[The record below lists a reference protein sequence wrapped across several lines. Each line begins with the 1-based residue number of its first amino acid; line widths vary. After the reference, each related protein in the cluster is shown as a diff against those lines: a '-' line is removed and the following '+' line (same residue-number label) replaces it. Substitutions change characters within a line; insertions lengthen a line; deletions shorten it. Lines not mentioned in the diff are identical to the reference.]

1 MFYYCIIVLRHY
13 PRNGVVS
20 VFILRPCERADGMAL
35 PSYFSLCKR
44 EGIHAAAGS
53 GRTGL
58 MCCRV
63 SFCGTLP
70 SLYFWKLQCKTVG
83 ARIRKAGTQLV
94 SVPDVQAAFCC
105 STEQELSEKQIPG
118 IVQSTEGHGRV
129 AFVGVAVTGRKA
141 AVSLLESGAHEQQK
155 TMTCCCL
162 PIALIPN
169 RCRDSCRYICYGT
182 TDRVGNDLVHPVDP
196 DSGLV

>member
-1 MFYYCIIVLRHY
+1 MFYYCIIVLRNY

-118 IVQSTEGHGRV
+118 IVQSTEGARGALLLWASLSPV
-129 AFVGVAVTGRKA
+129 ARPLYLCSSPVRMNNRK
-141 AVSLLESGAHEQQK
+141 
-155 TMTCCCL
+155 
-162 PIALIPN
+162 P
-169 RCRDSCRYICYGT
+169 
-182 TDRVGNDLVHPVDP
+182 
-196 DSGLV
+196 